1 MNSIATV
8 QILRPSVYLFV
19 CRRSYVSYGLLTADG
34 HPPGSICACDT
45 KKSLRKEH
53 RVCAYDTKKSSYVLA
68 ALLRVTGKL

>member
-19 CRRSYVSYGLLTADG
+19 CRGSYVGYRLLTAD
-34 HPPGSICACDT
+34 HPPGSII
-45 KKSLRKEH
+45 L
-53 RVCAYDTKKSSYVLA
+53 VCAYDTKKSSYVLA